1 MPTFF
6 ELFYERLRSVVAK
19 YREHLTDDEA
29 NSLLNAERARA
40 VFSSLPAYVS
50 AIDGLADALAEKDPV
65 SRAKRIEHACLNS
78 PALPLLFDRDRLDA
92 LPQADKQFLG
102 SVLSAFY
109 YLSISASTRK

>member
-19 YREHLTDDEA
+19 YRGTPHLTDDEA
-29 NSLLNAERARA
+29 DALLNAERARA

-92 LPQADKQFLG
+92 LPAADKQFLG

-109 YLSISASTRK
+109 YLSISASK